1 MVRVEEAR
9 THPLTDRGSN
19 ITTLAKAVTGT
30 RSDCSLILGREIKYF
45 NNHDSIGKIVLLCCC
60 CYFCFNS

>member
-19 ITTLAKAVTGT
+19 ITTLAKAVTGA
-30 RSDCSLILGREIKYF
+30 RSDCSLILGREIKHF
-45 NNHDSIGKIVLLCCC
+45 NNHDSIVLFFVCFWVVF
-60 CYFCFNS
+60 FCLF